1 MIVVAVEHH
10 FPRLET
16 GGKQRPGG
24 APPVCSRILGD
35 GQLARTG
42 EYPQRLTGGAA
53 GETGKGG
60 MSLLGGKEFFAVE
73 QWQGGQI
80 CQILEAALA
89 IGAGVTGAILTDMG
103 KLMIELVQ
111 LLLFAHGGGTNFQTI
126 VIVLHGASWRRETS
140 SRVVCPRGKCLPLS
154 MVRLRAAVRRHRH
167 SGINWRLPITT
178 QDEKS

>member
-16 GGKQRPGG
+16 GGKQCPGG
-24 APPVCSRILGD
+24 TPPVSSRILGD

-42 EYPQRLTGGAA
+42 EDPQRLTGRTA

-60 MSLLGGKEFFAVE
+60 MSLLGGKELFAVE
-73 QWQGGQI
+73 QWQGGQL

-154 MVRLRAAVRRHRH
+154 MVRIRAAVRRHRH